1 MHQKKSE
8 VQIGKESS
16 GVSSDFN
23 PIPPLLFPSS
33 IHQKHPQQSHNFQSN
48 PLSLHPSSSDPNPQ
62 ILINLTQTQNDPI
75 APNSSS
81 TSTPK
86 STPHKRPL
94 MTQTNP
100 NPSSSSANSLI
111 KSPTLSSLHQD
122 PFSSNPPLKIHY
134 PYRFPNPSKT
144 KAAALQLLR
153 HIRRLR
159 VHLRLILLLSL
170 PFFYF
175 LVSHPSHSFVL
186 DFLSAFAFSAAL
198 LFSLNLA
205 LPRLP
210 SIRLFLAR
218 SFPVKLSSGNRV
230 PRPHLP
236 VFWSIGSKPKSDK
249 RVNSGCWVQAYSNG
263 DVYEGEFHRG
273 KCSGSGVYYYYMS
286 GRYEG
291 DWVDG
296 KYDGYGVETWAR
308 GSRYRGQYR
317 LGLRHGF
324 GVYRFYTGDVYAG
337 EWSNG
342 QSHGC
347 GVHTCEDG
355 SRYVGEFKWGVK
367 HGLGHYH
374 FRNGDTYAGEYFADK
389 MHGFGVYRF
398 ANGHQYEGAWHE
410 GRRQGLGMYTF
421 RNGETQSGHWQ
432 NGILDV
438 PSTQN
443 ITNPVSPVAVYHS
456 KVLNAVQEARRAAKK
471 AYDVPK
477 VDERVNRAVAAANR
491 AANAARVA
499 AVKAVQKQMH
509 HSGNDND
516 IPMPVG

>member
-8 VQIGKESS
+8 VQIGKEST
-16 GVSSDFN
+16 GISSDFN
-23 PIPPLLFPSS
+23 PTPPLVFTSNSDQVSS
-33 IHQKHPQQSHNFQSN
+33 YTVGSTSPQVVIQSSTDQFA
-48 PLSLHPSSSDPNPQ
+48 
-62 ILINLTQTQNDPI
+62 NDPVV
-75 APNSSS
+75 PS
-81 TSTPK
+81 
-86 STPHKRPL
+86 
-94 MTQTNP
+94 
-100 NPSSSSANSLI
+100 PSSSSSTPYKRTLLTHQHQHARRSPSI
-111 KSPTLSSLHQD
+111 AKSPTAYHFPATQQNQSL
-122 PFSSNPPLKIHY
+122 FSVSVAAKSAAF
-134 PYRFPNPSKT
+134 RF
-144 KAAALQLLR
+144 LR
-153 HIRRLR
+153 RFSHFRRLR
-159 VHLRLILLLSL
+159 VHFRLILLLSL
-170 PFFYF
+170 PLFYF

-218 SFPVKLSSGNRV
+218 SFPIKLKCQSRIS
-230 PRPHLP
+230 RPPLP
-236 VFWSIGSKPKSDK
+236 VFWSIGSRPVSER
-249 RVNSGCWVQAYSNG
+249 RVNSGCWVQVYSNG
-263 DVYEGEFHRG
+263 DVYEGEFHKG

-317 LGLRHGF
+317 QGLRHGY
-324 GVYRFYTGDVYAG
+324 GVYRFYTGDVYTG

-367 HGLGHYH
+367 HGLAHYH
-374 FRNGDTYAGEYFADK
+374 FRNGDMYAGEYFADK
-389 MHGFGVYRF
+389 MHGFGIYRF
-398 ANGHQYEGAWHE
+398 ANGHRYEGAWHE
-410 GRRQGLGMYTF
+410 GRREGLGMYTF

-438 PSTQN
+438 PSTQSSAY
-443 ITNPVSPVAVYHS
+443 PVYPIGVYHS
-456 KVLNAVQEARRAAKK
+456 KVLNTVQEARKTAEK
-471 AYDVPK
+471 AYDVAK

-509 HSGNDND
+509 NNADN
-516 IPMPVG
+516 IPIPVV

>member
-23 PIPPLLFPSS
+23 PTPPLVFPPPSS
-33 IHQKHPQQSHNFQSN
+33 IHHKHSYNSQLSPYPEQ
-48 PLSLHPSSSDPNPQ
+48 SLHPYLSSALHFQSPSHQ
-62 ILINLTQTQNDPI
+62 QLHHNDPI
-75 APNSSS
+75 
-81 TSTPK
+81 TPP
-86 STPHKRPL
+86 S
-94 MTQTNP
+94 
-100 NPSSSSANSLI
+100 PSSSSSSTPYKRTLLTQAHSSLS
-111 KSPTLSSLHQD
+111 KSPTIYQFHSHPPQFSPQNASL
-122 PFSSNPPLKIHY
+122 FSVSLAFKTFL
-134 PYRFPNPSKT
+134 YRALR
-144 KAAALQLLR
+144 KAK
-153 HIRRLR
+153 HFRRLR
-159 VHLRLILLLSL
+159 VHLRLILLLAL

-175 LVSHPSHSFVL
+175 LVSHPSHSFLL

-218 SFPVKLSSGNRV
+218 SFPIKLSNGSPNS
-230 PRPHLP
+230 RPPLP
-236 VFWSIGSKPKSDK
+236 VFWSIGSRFKPEKIA
-249 RVNSGCWVQAYSNG
+249 NSGCWVQVYSNG
-263 DVYEGEFHRG
+263 DVYEGEFHKG

-317 LGLRHGF
+317 QGLRNGF

-337 EWSNG
+337 EWANG

-347 GVHTCEDG
+347 GVHNCEDG

-374 FRNGDTYAGEYFADK
+374 FRNGDKYAGEYFADK
-389 MHGFGVYRF
+389 MHGFGVYSF

-432 NGILDV
+432 NGILDI

-443 ITNPVSPVAVYHS
+443 TTASVSPVAVYHS
-456 KVLNAVQEARRAAKK
+456 KILNAVQEARRAAEK
-471 AYDVPK
+471 AYDVAK

-499 AVKAVQKQMH
+499 AVKAVQKQIH
-509 HSGNDND
+509 RNSNNEN
-516 IPMPVG
+516 IPIPIT